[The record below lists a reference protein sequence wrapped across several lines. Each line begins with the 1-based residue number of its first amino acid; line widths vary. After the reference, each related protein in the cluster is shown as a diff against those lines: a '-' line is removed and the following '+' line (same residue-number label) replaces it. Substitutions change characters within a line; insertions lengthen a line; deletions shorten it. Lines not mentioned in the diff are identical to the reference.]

1 MGARYELARSAR
13 HACEVRETPLGSA
26 VTMCAVDCEPFSKTF
41 SMKAVF
47 CVRNGSV
54 TPREEG
60 FAKQPQ
66 VMLLG
71 GWSTEDVV

>member
-1 MGARYELARSAR
+1 M
-13 HACEVRETPLGSA
+13 ACVRFAKPSSLG
-26 VTMCAVDCEPFSKTF
+26 VTEPFLTQKGLPTKDLPFPKTF

-47 CVRNGSV
+47 RVRNGSV

-60 FAKQPQ
+60 FAKRTQ

>member
-1 MGARYELARSAR
+1 
-13 HACEVRETPLGSA
+13 
-26 VTMCAVDCEPFSKTF
+26 
-41 SMKAVF
+41 MKAVF

-66 VMLLG
+66 VMLLTPREEGFAKQPQVMLLG

>member
-1 MGARYELARSAR
+1 M
-13 HACEVRETPLGSA
+13 T
-26 VTMCAVDCEPFSKTF
+26 VTKDLPFSEPFSKTF
-41 SMKAVF
+41 SRKAVL

-54 TPREEG
+54 TPRAEG
-60 FAKQPQ
+60 FARQPR

>member
-1 MGARYELARSAR
+1 
-13 HACEVRETPLGSA
+13 
-26 VTMCAVDCEPFSKTF
+26 
-41 SMKAVF
+41 MKAVF

-54 TPREEG
+54 TPRKEG